1 MDGIG
6 QSLLFMQAT
15 GAATGREWSVFAV
28 LAVVFIVPFLLGNL
42 IARTMRLEDLS
53 TRIGRVLFTIFAS
66 LAPFVFVMMQTRV
79 VEVDVKG
86 EKVKT
91 TVHRSWK
98 DAIPLGIDLAGG
110 TNLVY
115 AIDNE
120 AAEQQQ
126 KKEKNKP
133 IPTET
138 IDKMVTAIAKR
149 INPSGAEEVTVRR
162 VGHDRIEIIIPG
174 ADPDLVEQKKRLITK
189 LGSLEFGIVAND
201 KDHASIIEQANRLSP
216 GVNELRNADG
226 RVIASWRDVAE
237 SKADRGARIAARDV
251 QRTDLVTGEQVPI
264 TQFLIIHD
272 LPEYTVTGKYLT
284 NASPEPDENGN
295 PAVAFRFNARGAA
308 LFGSLTQ
315 KNLPDTTDQFKRRLA
330 ILLDGKVH
338 SAPSINSRINDRG
351 VITGNFDMKE
361 VNELVG
367 VLNAGALEVP
377 LKQTPIS
384 EFTISPLLGI
394 DVQEKGIN
402 AIVASAVVVF
412 AFVVIYYRLAGVVA
426 ALSLVLNLL
435 MVVGSMAF
443 ISATFTLPGL
453 AGLVLTIGMAVDSN
467 VLIYE
472 RMREEL
478 ARGTSLR
485 MAIQN
490 GFDKAFS
497 AIVDGNV
504 TSLITAVILYM
515 IGTDLIRGFAVSLF
529 IGLSMSLFSVLYFGH
544 LCFDIIERKRIVKTL
559 KMMQFIGQTSID
571 FIAKQNYAFLA
582 SATLIIAGMGA
593 LVIRGEA
600 NMDIDMSGGTMAT
613 FEFVNT
619 QKLSDIRDQL
629 EKAFPNGVSLER
641 LTLAGE
647 KAEAGKRFR
656 IRTSEIDRSKV
667 IEGINKAFEESQ
679 YAVVR
684 VYVDDFK
691 ISTTGKLE
699 GDAARFSDGQQA
711 DVKLSDTGMS
721 AETFLAYVTE
731 TLELLPGAE
740 PNTKKYP
747 SAQPLLH
754 VIGKTEAPKDAS
766 TPVDS
771 KYKIPAKYAELVL
784 QATPEI
790 KSEDFADSLKK
801 VQGRLKTEPVLDE
814 VNSFDTSVATE
825 TKLSALWAVLA
836 SLVAI
841 VIYIWF
847 RFEKIYFGLAAV
859 IALAHDVLVTLGAI
873 ALGAYASK
881 TSLGQLLMLEDFK
894 INMNQIACL
903 LTIVGYS
910 LNDTIVI
917 FDRIREIK
925 GKNPNITY
933 DMINLSVNQTLSRT
947 LLTALTTFLVVV
959 VLYIAG
965 GEGIHGFAFSM
976 IIGVITGCYST
987 VYIANPVLL
996 WLVNREQARKLRPSK
1011 PAKNNPPTK
1020 LGKSAPA

>member
-1 MDGIG
+1 MYGIG
-6 QSLLFMQAT
+6 QSLLFMQV
-15 GAATGREWSVFAV
+15 GATGREWLVFAV
-28 LAVVFIVPFLLGNL
+28 MAIVFIVPFMLGGL
-42 IARTMRLEDLS
+42 IARLLRLEDLS
-53 TRIGRVLFTIFAS
+53 TRMGIVLFTIFAS
-66 LAPFVFVMMQTRV
+66 LAPFIFVMMQTRV
-79 VEVDVKG
+79 VEVNG
-86 EKVKT
+86 VKT

-98 DAIPLGIDLAGG
+98 EAIPLGIDLAGG
-110 TNLVY
+110 TNLVF
-115 AIDNE
+115 AIDNV

-126 KKEKNKP
+126 KKEKDRP

-189 LGSLEFGIVAND
+189 LGSLEFGIVANTR
-201 KDHASIIEQANRLSP
+201 DHQTRIEGANRLAP
-216 GVNELRNADG
+216 GVDELRDAEK
-226 RVIASWRDVAE
+226 RVVASWRDIVETKVDRSGEVALRE
-237 SKADRGARIAARDV
+237 V
-251 QRTDLVTGEQVPI
+251 QRTDLRTGEPI
-264 TQFLIIHD
+264 TVSQYLIVHD
-272 LPEYTVTGKYLT
+272 PPDRTVTGKYLT
-284 NASPEPDENGN
+284 NASPTSDENGN

-315 KNLPDTTDQFKRRLA
+315 RNLPDPTDQFKRRLA

-338 SAPSINSRINDRG
+338 SAPVINSRITDNG
-351 VITGNFDMKE
+351 IIQGSFDMKE

-412 AFVVIYYRLAGVVA
+412 AFVLIYYRLAGLVA

-472 RMREEL
+472 RMREEF

-497 AIVDGNV
+497 AILDGNV

-559 KMMQFIGQTSID
+559 KMMQFLGQTNID
-571 FIAKQNYAFLA
+571 FIAKQKWAFLA
-582 SATLIIAGMGA
+582 SGTLIVAGMVA
-593 LVIRGEA
+593 LFVRGEA

-613 FEFVNT
+613 FEFVDT
-619 QKLSDIRDQL
+619 QNLNDIRNQL

-641 LTLAGE
+641 LTLANE

-656 IRTSEIDRSKV
+656 IRASEDKAAV
-667 IEGINKAFEESQ
+667 VAGLNKAFEDQ
-679 YAVVR
+679 KYAVVR
-684 VYVDDFK
+684 ISVDDFK
-691 ISTTGKLE
+691 ISQSGDIE
-699 GDAARFSDGQQA
+699 GDLQRFSKGQQA
-711 DVKLSDTGMS
+711 DVKLSGAMS
-721 AETFLAYVTE
+721 VETFLAYLTE
-731 TLELLPGAE
+731 TLEALPGTDDK
-740 PNTKKYP
+740 TKKYP

-754 VIGKTEAPKDAS
+754 VVGKSEAVAEPTGPIESKSKTPPKYTEL
-766 TPVDS
+766 
-771 KYKIPAKYAELVL
+771 LV
-784 QATPEI
+784 QSAPEI
-790 KSEDFADSLKK
+790 KSEDFAGSLKTI
-801 VQGRLKTEPVLDE
+801 QERLKTEPVLDE
-814 VNSFDTSVATE
+814 VNSFDTSVASE
-825 TKLSALWAVLA
+825 TKTSALLAVLA

-859 IALAHDVLVTLGAI
+859 IALAHDVLITLGAI
-873 ALGAYASK
+873 ALGAYASR
-881 TSLGQLLMLEDFK
+881 TSIGQFLMLEDFK

-933 DMINLSVNQTLSRT
+933 DMINQSVNQTLSRT

-959 VLYIAG
+959 VLYVAG

-976 IIGVITGCYST
+976 IVGVITGCYST

-996 WLVNREQARKLRPSK
+996 WLVNRELAAKNKLNKPRNQPPKMGK
-1011 PAKNNPPTK
+1011 PA
-1020 LGKSAPA
+1020 AV